1 MKPPIAKVIALFVL
15 AGLCS
20 GLITTLLGLVYVLFL
35 FLAVGLIFLAAAGAA
50 YGICLRRRWLPA
62 AATRGRYLGAGATLM
77 FCYPIG
83 IYLGV
88 LLAFVSEAVLWLLLP
103 ASWFTAMRGEE
114 PLPLMAL
121 LMFWGAMIVG
131 FMVAV
136 ALAVIT
142 ERWDNRV
149 FVLLLVA
156 GMLTTAV
163 TLTVYVPVFYSADPL
178 VVRYRE
184 SIYFA
189 LMVPLGDMLFAGL
202 LGYGLVRAAPVEAA
216 GFRPAK
222 VDSEVVRLQPRA

>member
-1 MKPPIAKVIALFVL
+1 MKPPAGKVVALFLL
-15 AGLCS
+15 AGLGS

-35 FLAVGLIFLAAAGAA
+35 FLGVGLIFLLGAGGA
-50 YGICLRRRWLPA
+50 YGLCLRRQWLPA
-62 AATRGRYLGAGATLM
+62 AATHGRYLGAAATLT

-103 ASWFTAMRGEE
+103 ASWFAAMRGEE
-114 PLPLMAL
+114 PMPLMAL
-121 LMFWGAMIVG
+121 LMFWGALIVG

-136 ALAVIT
+136 ALAIIT

-149 FVLLLVA
+149 FVLLLLA
-156 GMLTTAV
+156 GMLTTAL
-163 TLTVYVPVFYSADPL
+163 TLAVYVPVFYSADAV

-202 LGYGLVRAAPVEAA
+202 LGYGLVRAAPAA
-216 GFRPAK
+216 ASVAIPARMAMGK
-222 VDSEVVRLQPRA
+222 